1 MIIKY
6 FTFSLSIT
14 TISWIVGMLFN
25 VLLQNSTFYKKQL
38 SDLNFI
44 KSDRLNQLIGLGF
57 FKWMVKNT
65 FFKFFNPKLH
75 LKTRIDQTDLD
86 TLRRE
91 MTTAEISHLI
101 AFMFVC
107 FFALDKF
114 LRSDFL
120 FGCTMMIVNIG
131 MNLYPSLLQQVN
143 KRRIDKLAK
152 KLQRT
157 AMRQSNSLNL
167 I

>member
-1 MIIKY
+1 MIKY

-14 TISWIVGMLFN
+14 TISWIVGMIFHA
-25 VLLQNSTFYKKQL
+25 LLQNSTFYKKQL

-44 KSDRLNQLIGLGF
+44 KSDRLNQLIGLDF
-57 FKWMVKNT
+57 FKWIVKNT

-75 LKTRIDQTDLD
+75 LKTKVDKTDLD
-86 TLRRE
+86 ALRKE

-107 FFALDKF
+107 FFAVDKF
-114 LRSDFL
+114 LQSDFL

-131 MNLYPSLLQQVN
+131 MNLYPSLLQQAN
-143 KRRIDKLAK
+143 KRRIDTFVK
-152 KLQRT
+152 KLQLT
-157 AMRQSNSLNL
+157 AVRQNERLNL